1 MTPLLGNQS
10 KNSFFNIINRILDRF
25 LLDNY
30 EEITNSTH
38 ALIIYKY
45 KYKTKEGTE
54 LNIDIWDT
62 AGQEAFDNIHPTYY
76 FEANAALL
84 VFDTTRK
91 ITYKNCMKWYNEF
104 RTHCPS
110 TPCILVGNKIDI
122 DKKCVERKY
131 ALGEKIGCPFYLTSA
146 ADGTNVVRIFEEL
159 IKLGVEHK
167 MNPKKDYSEKILD
180 LLDDDDLFDK

>member
-84 VFDTTRK
+84 VFDTTR
-91 ITYKNCMKWYNEF
+91 T
-104 RTHCPS
+104 
-110 TPCILVGNKIDI
+110 
-122 DKKCVERKY
+122 
-131 ALGEKIGCPFYLTSA
+131 A
-146 ADGTNVVRIFEEL
+146 
-159 IKLGVEHK
+159 
-167 MNPKKDYSEKILD
+167 
-180 LLDDDDLFDK
+180 